1 MISKNPFVPNLEAKA
16 RLLEEQILHQ
26 LGYKVWEIPKLTIL
40 EKRRLVRGYVLYQN
54 PTEDTQDEKRIQAEE
69 LIKKR
74 KEHHG
79 RAKRQDNSNG

>member
-1 MISKNPFVPNLEAKA
+1 VPDLTTKA
-16 RLLEEQILHQ
+16 RILEETVLHQ

-54 PTEDTQDEKRIQAEE
+54 PQEDTQEEKRIKSEE
-69 LIKKR
+69 LIRKR

-79 RAKRQDNSNG
+79 RTKRQDNSHG

>member
-1 MISKNPFVPNLEAKA
+1 M
-16 RLLEEQILHQ
+16 LHQ

-40 EKRRLVRGYVLYQN
+40 EKRRLVRGYILYQN
-54 PTEDTQDEKRIQAEE
+54 PEDTQEEKRIQAEE

-74 KEHHG
+74 KEHA

>member
-1 MISKNPFVPNLEAKA
+1 MISRNPFAPDLEAKA
-16 RLLEEQILHQ
+16 RLLEEQVLHQ

-54 PTEDTQDEKRIQAEE
+54 PQEDTPEENRIKSEE

-79 RAKRQDNSNG
+79 RTKCQDNSNG

>member
-1 MISKNPFVPNLEAKA
+1 V
-16 RLLEEQILHQ
+16 LHQ
-26 LGYKVWEIPKLTIL
+26 LGYKIWEIPKLTVL

-54 PTEDTQDEKRIQAEE
+54 TMGDTQEEMRIQAEE

-79 RAKRQDNSNG
+79 RAKRQDNSHC

>member
-1 MISKNPFVPNLEAKA
+1 
-16 RLLEEQILHQ
+16 
-26 LGYKVWEIPKLTIL
+26 L